1 MESLWVILV
10 DTSSSMAEGFSGTVQ
25 FDGITDITEQST
37 KINAA
42 KESLVKAVKG
52 LTYSDVAII
61 AFNDQPTLI
70 FYGLGD
76 NPELCRNVE
85 TLQPNG
91 GTDIGRAI
99 EYANQDFSRRS
110 KYQSI
115 SFLLI
120 SDGLSNEVS
129 ASQSARRAFMNNI
142 RISTIL
148 IDPTPEGERLA
159 REISLGGDIKAVT
172 SAAGLNQAIDEQRPM
187 PDSVV
192 PKAKPHM
199 EAARALHIL
208 IVSIFGIL
216 ALTCIGGGIYAIVV
230 NSVSKTEIDIF
241 GAQIRTG
248 HVGVAFVGIG
258 LVITFFTIRAVLTN
272 LRELAELP
280 LDSPRTRRRK
290 RKA

>member
-42 KESLVKAVKG
+42 KESLVRAVKG

-99 EYANQDFSRRS
+99 EYANQDFPRRS

-172 SAAGLNQAIDEQRPM
+172 SAAGLNRAIDEQRPI
-187 PDSVV
+187 V
-192 PKAKPHM
+192 PAPAAEPHM
-199 EAARALHIL
+199 KAARALHIL

-241 GAQIRTG
+241 GAQISTG
-248 HVGVAFVGIG
+248 HVGVALVGIG

-280 LDSPRTRRRK
+280 LDSPRKRRRK

>member
-42 KESLVKAVKG
+42 KESLVRAVKG

-99 EYANQDFSRRS
+99 EYANQDFPRRS

-172 SAAGLNQAIDEQRPM
+172 SAAGLNRAIDEQRPI
-187 PDSVV
+187 VLV
-192 PKAKPHM
+192 PAAAEPHM
-199 EAARALHIL
+199 KAARALHIL

-241 GAQIRTG
+241 GAQISTG
-248 HVGVAFVGIG
+248 HVGVALVGIG

-280 LDSPRTRRRK
+280 LDSPRKRRRK